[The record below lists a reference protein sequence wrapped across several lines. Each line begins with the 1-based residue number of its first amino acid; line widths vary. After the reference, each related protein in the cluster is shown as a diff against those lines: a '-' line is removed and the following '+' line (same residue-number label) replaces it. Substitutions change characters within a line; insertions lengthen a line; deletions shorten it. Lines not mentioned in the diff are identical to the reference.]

1 MSDTTKN
8 TSGEKINAEALQAL
22 KIAFSYMPNTRDVT
36 SYDYGERVDKVK
48 GDIETVREMLL
59 LNDVDPDEVYD
70 EVNPDIAPDSS
81 Y

>member
-1 MSDTTKN
+1 MNDDT
-8 TSGEKINAEALQAL
+8 KINDEALMAL
-22 KIAFSYMPNTRDVT
+22 KIAFSYMPQAMDVT

-48 GDIETVREMLL
+48 GDIDLVREILL
-59 LNDVDPDEVYD
+59 INDVDPDEVFD